1 MSSASEK
8 SVCLVLMVC
17 SFSFVLIQKKTEPKE
32 KIKAASLRLLRRT
45 STLSGKNSLRSDGFP
60 LFTLRSAPPL
70 HAAELMPAFFSFLF
84 FFLLYIWVCVLK
96 IKTGSG
102 LGKRQKKLVFAP
114 TFSFGVYFGRFHSF
128 FVPTFR

>member
-45 STLSGKNSLRSDGFP
+45 STLSGKNSLRSDNSP
-60 LFTLRSAPPL
+60 LFTLRSPPPL
-70 HAAELMPAFFSFLF
+70 YAAELMPAFFS

-96 IKTGSG
+96 IKTGSV

-114 TFSFGVYFGRFHSF
+114 TFSFEVYFGRFHSF